1 MNSKNLVLIAAGLL
15 ICLGLFKPDFS
26 SLINRPVDNDSGTI
40 VSVEKPSNP
49 DILDECDAV
58 IKALK
63 NGPSSRRSDGK
74 RLASLYTDMATLISL
89 DGDDLVIKDTEELR
103 QANKLSGLM
112 LRLDIKG
119 KYPDLPEA
127 AQKLIVA
134 SIGDDHVLLDEKL
147 RAGAVDGFKALAWSC
162 MEGSK

>member
-1 MNSKNLVLIAAGLL
+1 MNSKNLILIVAAIL
-15 ICLGLFKPDFS
+15 IFVGLFKPDFS
-26 SLINRPVDNDSGTI
+26 NLIINRPSNNDTA
-40 VSVEKPSNP
+40 VVVEKPSNQ
-49 DILDECDAV
+49 DILDECDKV

-63 NGPSSRRSDGK
+63 GGPSSRASDGK
-74 RLASLYTDMATLISL
+74 RLASLYSDMATLISL
-89 DGDDLVIKDTEELR
+89 DGDDLVIKDTEEIR

-127 AQKLIVA
+127 AKNLIVA
-134 SIGDDHVLLDEKL
+134 CIGDDHVLLDEKL

>member
-1 MNSKNLVLIAAGLL
+1 MNYKNLVLIVASLL
-15 ICLGLFKPDFS
+15 IFVGLFGS
-26 SLINRPVDNDSGTI
+26 SSISNLLNQPTNNDINI
-40 VSVEKPSNP
+40 IVEKPSNT
-49 DILDECDAV
+49 DLLDECDEV
-58 IKALK
+58 IKALRS
-63 NGPSSRRSDGK
+63 GPSSRTYDGK
-74 RLASLYTDMATLISL
+74 RLASLYLDMATLISL
-89 DGDDLVIKDTEELR
+89 DGDDLVIKDTEEIR

-127 AQKLIVA
+127 AKKLIVA

-147 RAGAVDGFKALAWSC
+147 RTGAVDGFRALAWSC

>member
-1 MNSKNLVLIAAGLL
+1 MNSKNLVLVVAGLL

-26 SLINRPVDNDSGTI
+26 NLVNRPTNSDVVVD
-40 VSVEKPSNP
+40 VEKPSNK
-49 DILDECDAV
+49 DLLDECNEV

-63 NGPSSRRSDGK
+63 NGPSSRKSDGK
-74 RLASLYTDMATLISL
+74 RLASLYADMATLISL
-89 DGDDLVIKDTEELR
+89 DGDDLVIKDTEEIR

-119 KYPDLPEA
+119 KYPNLPEA
-127 AQKLIVA
+127 AKNLIVA

-162 MEGSK
+162 LEGSK